1 MSRFHD
7 EFFKQRGTRHDKLMM
22 KAVSKAGIEKILGEK
37 PILRKQEVPKT
48 ANALMGKNYNGDPVL
63 VWDIETNLP
72 SHVKYALES
81 TGIEIDVVERVTE
94 KIDYETEV
102 ICRSGSFI
110 VGYAD
115 ILIKYRIDDR
125 VYGNMNG
132 YETSQHLVG
141 DRKQVL
147 VELKP
152 ALDDIGAVLRQLKT
166 YESILRGD
174 GKFEK
179 VIVTYDQ
186 QNEDLIEYLKHEGVR
201 LIRFEEN

>member
-1 MSRFHD
+1 
-7 EFFKQRGTRHDKLMM
+7 MM

-37 PILRKQEVPKT
+37 PVLEKQDVPKT
-48 ANALMGKNYNGDPVL
+48 AKALMGKDYNGNPVL
-63 VWDIETNLP
+63 VCDLETNLP
-72 SHVKYALES
+72 SNVRYALEQR
-81 TGIEIDVVERVTE
+81 GIEIEVHESITE

-115 ILIKYRIDDR
+115 ILIKYRIDNRAHGSMD
-125 VYGNMNG
+125 G
-132 YETSQHLVG
+132 YEVSQHLVG

-152 ALDDIGAVLRQLKT
+152 ALEDIGAVLRQLKT

-186 QNEDLIEYLKHEGVR
+186 QNVDLIEYLKHEGVR